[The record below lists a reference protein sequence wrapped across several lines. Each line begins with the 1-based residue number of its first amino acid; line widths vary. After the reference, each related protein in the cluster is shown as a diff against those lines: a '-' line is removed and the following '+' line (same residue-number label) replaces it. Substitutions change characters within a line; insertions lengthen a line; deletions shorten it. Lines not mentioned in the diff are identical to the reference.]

1 MSIRGKNILV
11 VDDEAQI
18 LNFLIRML
26 ASKGFRVTG
35 ASSAEEALER
45 YSESYDM
52 VISDMTMPGK
62 SGLWLLKQIREKSPT
77 VKFILMSWTA
87 DVRSLQGLEKQ
98 KLTQFIRKPF
108 KIEEM
113 LEKMNA

>member
-35 ASSAEEALER
+35 ASSAEEALDR
-45 YSESYDM
+45 YSGSFDL
-52 VISDMTMPGK
+52 VVPDLTLSGK
-62 SGLWLLKQIREKSPT
+62 SGLWLLSQIRQKSST
-77 VKFILMSWTA
+77 VKFILMSGTA